1 MSKQEYFLTP
11 EGIKKIKIDL
21 EDLRGAKRKDLADRL
36 RNAVA
41 MGDLSENADYIK
53 AKEDQAFLEGK
64 IQELEAVL
72 DNVVVIEKQVS
83 TGKAEIGS
91 TIIVREG
98 NGNPET
104 FRIVGIQE
112 ANARDGKISY
122 ESPIG
127 RSLLGRSA
135 GDTVKVKTP
144 GGEIE
149 LDILEIK

>member
-1 MSKQEYFLTP
+1 MSKQEYFLTT

-98 NGNPET
+98 NGKPQT

-112 ANARDGKISY
+112 ANVREGKISY

>member
-11 EGIKKIKIDL
+11 EGIAKINSDL
-21 EDLRGAKRKDLADRL
+21 EDLRGPKRKELANRL
-36 RNAVA
+36 RNAVE

-64 IQELEAVL
+64 IQELEAIL
-72 DNVVVIEKQVS
+72 RYVVVIEKQIS

-91 TIIVREG
+91 TITVQQG
-98 NGNPET
+98 NGDPET
-104 FRIVGIQE
+104 FRIVGVKE
-112 ANARDGKISY
+112 ANAREGKISY

-127 RSLLGRSA
+127 RSLIGKSA
-135 GDTVKVKTP
+135 GDSVRVKTP

-149 LDILEIK
+149 LNILEIK

>member
-98 NGNPET
+98 NGKPQT

-112 ANARDGKISY
+112 ANVREGKISY

>member
-11 EGIKKIKIDL
+11 EGIKKIKVDL

-98 NGNPET
+98 NGKPQT

-112 ANARDGKISY
+112 ANVREGKISY